1 VDEAE
6 EFRDEVAF
14 DTIDFSVRSIDIPNR
29 VTLIMNP
36 QDTDHFIWRK
46 WFDGYTEYVTI
57 DGAQIPMST
66 HPEVLHIHST
76 YLNNLDNIPK
86 GYFEKIMHLR
96 LTNRAKYEHLFLGKW
111 REQAEGA
118 VFPNWVE
125 GPFDMS
131 LPYAYGLDYGYFPD
145 PLALVRVAVDTAAR
159 RIYLHEEIYATELST
174 DNTVKQV
181 LSIAGRERMV
191 IADTSE
197 PRLTAGIAA
206 AGVNIQKADKGPD
219 SIINSLKAMQDYQI
233 VVTPESHNLKREL
246 NTYIW
251 NDKKSST
258 PVDANNHCFVG
269 STQVETINGNKSI
282 ESIAPGDLVKTSQG
296 YNRVLKR
303 WNNGLKQVKEYTLQF
318 DTFSLS
324 LVCTSD
330 HLIKTNQGWTR
341 VSELKSGVTVYLSKS
356 SMEKYSGYTPAN
368 GISPEAQQGCT
379 LLSGNTITAKFLK
392 DTMCIT
398 KMKTLGITGLK
409 TLSASQQANILAST
423 AKNGLKKIL
432 NGLNLFIPLEL
443 QRRLNGTEARKAG
456 NGTGNTER
464 KCISYGNMFLW
475 LVTYAG
481 KHTKQNTQQ
490 EVNFAPTLVNPHTAA
505 GLVLTTKQGSASLVE
520 ANLLQT
526 NIQKFNVVA
535 VNVGQTKE
543 SKVYDLT
550 VEGQHEYF
558 ANGVLVHNCM
568 DSARYCFT
576 RLAEGSDVSA
586 WA

>member
-1 VDEAE
+1 MTNTLTIRGKYRPLFRPTEQRYILLTGGRNSAKSFTVALAEAFALTKPEPTKTLFTRYTLSSAEISIIPEFQDKLSLAGLERKFDQAKNVITHKDTGNSIIFAGIKTSSGNQTAKLKSIPGLSRFVVDEAE

-14 DTIDFSVRSIDIPNR
+14 DTIDFSVRSIDSPNR

-118 VFPNWVE
+118 VFPNWIE

-206 AGVNIQKADKGPD
+206 AGVNIQKADKSPD
-219 SIINSLKAMQDYQI
+219 SVINGLKDMQDYQI

-246 NTYIW
+246 NTYVW

-258 PVDANNHCFVG
+258 PVDANNHALDA
-269 STQVETINGNKSI
+269 T
-282 ESIAPGDLVKTSQG
+282 
-296 YNRVLKR
+296 
-303 WNNGLKQVKEYTLQF
+303 
-318 DTFSLS
+318 
-324 LVCTSD
+324 
-330 HLIKTNQGWTR
+330 
-341 VSELKSGVTVYLSKS
+341 
-356 SMEKYSGYTPAN
+356 
-368 GISPEAQQGCT
+368 
-379 LLSGNTITAKFLK
+379 
-392 DTMCIT
+392 
-398 KMKTLGITGLK
+398 
-409 TLSASQQANILAST
+409 
-423 AKNGLKKIL
+423 
-432 NGLNLFIPLEL
+432 
-443 QRRLNGTEARKAG
+443 
-456 NGTGNTER
+456 
-464 KCISYGNMFLW
+464 
-475 LVTYAG
+475 
-481 KHTKQNTQQ
+481 
-490 EVNFAPTLVNPHTAA
+490 
-505 GLVLTTKQGSASLVE
+505 
-520 ANLLQT
+520 
-526 NIQKFNVVA
+526 
-535 VNVGQTKE
+535 
-543 SKVYDLT
+543 
-550 VEGQHEYF
+550 
-558 ANGVLVHNCM
+558 
-568 DSARYCFT
+568 RYCYT